1 MASKQHVDFDTAI
14 QAAVQ
19 ALDGSVPP
27 GRPNGGALARAE
39 EDSAIVASAA
49 EALIELSLVDGLSST
64 VPAMQVYAL
73 GSMLRDRAQAVA
85 DYLSELERAVD
96 RAPLLRAA
104 QRPGRRK
111 V

>member
-19 ALDGSVPP
+19 ALDSSVFPS
-27 GRPNGGALARAE
+27 RPIGGALARAE
-39 EDSAIVASAA
+39 EDASIVASAA
-49 EALIELSLVDGLSST
+49 AALIELSLVDGLTST

-85 DYLSELERAVD
+85 DYLSELEQAVES
-96 RAPLLRAA
+96 APRLRAA
-104 QRPGRRK
+104 QRPRRK
-111 V
+111 A